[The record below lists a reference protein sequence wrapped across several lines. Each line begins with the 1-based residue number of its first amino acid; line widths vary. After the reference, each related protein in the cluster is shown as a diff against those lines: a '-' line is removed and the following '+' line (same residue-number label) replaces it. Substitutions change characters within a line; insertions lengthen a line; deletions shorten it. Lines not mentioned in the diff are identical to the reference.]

1 MARRKQSRPPV
12 RGYGLTAWGRAF
24 VAVVESGADHRHLTG
39 ARHYFREH
47 HVEGLAIAPGQITAA
62 VRGSQL
68 DPFEVILR
76 PRTVD
81 PATVVEL
88 LRAGGN
94 VDALLALAR
103 GEQPGALG
111 ELVAPTESADVASS
125 CTCPDQAPRCI
136 HVLATAFE
144 VAAQIDK
151 QPTTLLRVM
160 GTDLP
165 DLLALA
171 EDRSAHRS
179 PSNGRD
185 SAGGRHSAGGRSDLD
200 GRADPDGRAS
210 LDGRA
215 DLDGRVSLDGRAES
229 RPPSPAEPG
238 ELAETFYAD
247 RARLPAPPTVPRT
260 DALTDL
266 DAGVLRQALRAS
278 GAGATQLAEAL
289 DDLAELYAALRDLR

>member
-39 ARHYFREH
+39 ARRYFREH
-47 HVEGLAIAPGQITAA
+47 HVAGLEIAPGQITAA

-88 LRAGGN
+88 LRTGGN

-165 DLLALA
+165 DLLVQA
-171 EDRSAHRS
+171 EDRSV
-179 PSNGRD
+179 
-185 SAGGRHSAGGRSDLD
+185 D
-200 GRADPDGRAS
+200 GRA
-210 LDGRA
+210 
-215 DLDGRVSLDGRAES
+215 SLDGRAES
-229 RPPSPAEPG
+229 RPPSPAEPPSLV
-238 ELAETFYAD
+238 ERVEAFYGD
-247 RARLPAPPTVPRT
+247 RARPPAPPTVPGT
-260 DALTDL
+260 DALTEL
-266 DAGVLRQALRAS
+266 DAGALRQALRAS
-278 GAGATQLAEAL
+278 GVGATQLAEAL
-289 DDLAELYAALRDLR
+289 DDLAELYAVLRDRR

>member
-1 MARRKQSRPPV
+1 MARRKHSRPPV
-12 RGYGLTAWGRAF
+12 RGYGLTASGRAF

-39 ARHYFREH
+39 ARRYFREH
-47 HVEGLAIAPGQITAA
+47 HVEGLEIAPGQITAA

-88 LRAGGN
+88 LRSGGN

-111 ELVAPTESADVASS
+111 ELITPTESADVASS

-185 SAGGRHSAGGRSDLD
+185 SAGGRDSPGGRAGPD
-200 GRADPDGRAS
+200 GRADF
-210 LDGRA
+210 
-215 DLDGRVSLDGRAES
+215 DGRAES
-229 RPPSPAEPG
+229 RLPSLA

-266 DAGVLRQALRAS
+266 DSGVLRQALRAS
-278 GAGATQLAEAL
+278 GVGATQLAEAL
-289 DDLAELYAALRDLR
+289 DDLAELYAALRGRR